1 MAAFV
6 TSAGVAALTG
16 GVEGEF
22 STSGFSDAL
31 VILGAAGIVI
41 PAFARIRISPIIGF
55 ILIGMLVGPAG
66 LGALTAEQPWLHY
79 VTISNAGRIEPFA
92 ELGIV
97 LLLFSVGLE
106 LSFRRLWSMR
116 RLVFVVGAAELLGC
130 AAVIGLGIYL
140 SGQSLSGSIGLGLA
154 LALSSTAIVIPL
166 VGTHTPVGRL
176 ALGMLL
182 FEDLALVPIVFAL
195 GAMGP
200 QLGGGIAELMTTL
213 AIGALTALAMLF
225 LGRLLLP
232 KLFAQAARTK
242 NPELFLAA
250 CLLVVI
256 ISSLVTTAVG
266 FSPVLGA
273 LIAGIVIAE
282 TEYRGEVEVITAPF
296 RGLGLGIFLITVGM
310 SVDFRLI
317 LADWQSLLAALAG
330 VLFVKSLLTAA
341 LLRIGG
347 ARAAVAAETG
357 VLMASP
363 SETTLIVLASATAA
377 QLISR
382 ETAAFWQIV
391 TALGLTVTPLLAE
404 LGRVAGSRVGGRELA
419 GQMDRSLS
427 TAELGQ
433 VVILGFGRVGRMVAD
448 MLEAHSKDY
457 LAIDSDPD
465 SVAAACKD
473 GYDVLFGDVARPEL
487 LKRLHERKPTALI
500 LTMDNP
506 VLVNRLA
513 RQLRKAFPNL
523 PIVARARDAAHA
535 AELYRAGVTDAVP
548 ETLEASLQL
557 SEAAL
562 VDIGVA
568 MGPVIASIHEKR
580 DELRAQI
587 MKEAELAEEPSLG
600 RRRVHD
606 RGPSGSPSRLAPRHP
621 AP

>member
-1 MAAFV
+1 V
-6 TSAGVAALTG
+6 K
-16 GVEGEF
+16 GEF

-31 VILGAAGIVI
+31 VILGAAGVVI
-41 PAFARIRISPIIGF
+41 PAFARFRISPIIGF

-66 LGALTAEQPWLHY
+66 LGSLTAAQPLLHY
-79 VTISNAGRIEPFA
+79 ITISNPHAIEPFA

-116 RLVFVVGAAELLGC
+116 TLVFGVGAAELLGC
-130 AAVIGLGIYL
+130 AAAIGVGVYL
-140 SGQSLSGSIGLGLA
+140 MGESIPGSIALGLA

-166 VGTHTPVGRL
+166 VGTHTPVGRS

-200 QLGGGIAELMTTL
+200 RSGAGVGSLLTTL
-213 AIGALTALAMLF
+213 AVGAATALAMLF
-225 LGRLLLP
+225 LGRLLLRQ
-232 KLFAQAARTK
+232 LFAQAARTK
-242 NPELFLAA
+242 NPELFLAV

-256 ISSLVTTAVG
+256 ISSMVTRAIG

-282 TEYRGEVEVITAPF
+282 TEYRGEVEVVTAPI

-310 SVDFRLI
+310 SVDFRVV
-317 LADWQSLLAALAG
+317 LAEWRSLVAALAA
-330 VLFVKSLLTAA
+330 VLLLKATVTA
-341 LLRIGG
+341 LLLRLGG
-347 ARAAVAAETG
+347 ATAPVAAETG

-363 SETTLIVLASATAA
+363 SETTLIVLGSATTA
-377 QLISR
+377 QLISP
-382 ETAAFWQIV
+382 ETAEAWQIV
-391 TALGLTVTPLLAE
+391 TAMGLTVTPLLAK
-404 LGRVAGSRVGGRELA
+404 LGRLAGRRVAGQQLVE
-419 GQMDRSLS
+419 QMDNSLES
-427 TAELGQ
+427 AKPGQ
-433 VVILGFGRVGRMVAD
+433 VMILGFGRVGRMVAD
-448 MLEAHSKDY
+448 MLEVHSKDY
-457 LAIDSDPD
+457 VACDSDAD
-465 SVAAACKD
+465 AVDAARKE

-487 LKRLHERKPTALI
+487 IERMREREPAAFI

-513 RQLRKAFPNL
+513 TRLRKAFPEL
-523 PIVARARDAAHA
+523 PIVARARDAVHA

-562 VDIGVA
+562 VDLGVA

-587 MKEAELAEEPSLG
+587 KSEAELEVAPRLGG
-600 RRRVHD
+600 RRLRD
-606 RGPSGSPSRLAPRHP
+606 GAPTG
-621 AP
+621 